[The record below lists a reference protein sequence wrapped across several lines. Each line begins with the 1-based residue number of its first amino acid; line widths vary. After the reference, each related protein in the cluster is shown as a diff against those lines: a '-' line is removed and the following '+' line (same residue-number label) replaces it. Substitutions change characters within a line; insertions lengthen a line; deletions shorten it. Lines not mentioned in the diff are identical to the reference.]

1 MQLSNR
7 DHSSDHSFE
16 GRKVKKCL
24 ATLSAEQSYQS
35 ALFNQSTKTDGM
47 KERKSCSAARPE
59 EDRPAT
65 IDLSI
70 PGLGQ
75 RHTRQTKTKMNHL
88 SSSTGLVPKSLN

>member
-16 GRKVKKCL
+16 GRKVKKYL
-24 ATLSAEQSYQS
+24 AIISAEQSYQS

-59 EDRPAT
+59 EDKTRHYRFVNPWAWPKTYPAY
-65 IDLSI
+65 
-70 PGLGQ
+70 
-75 RHTRQTKTKMNHL
+75 
-88 SSSTGLVPKSLN
+88 